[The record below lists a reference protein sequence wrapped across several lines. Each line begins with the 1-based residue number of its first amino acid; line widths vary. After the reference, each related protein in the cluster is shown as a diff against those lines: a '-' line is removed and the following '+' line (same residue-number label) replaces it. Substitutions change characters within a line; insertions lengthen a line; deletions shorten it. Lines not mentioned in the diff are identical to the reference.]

1 MEIIFSY
8 NQSENNQLNKIL
20 TPGKKLTGELRTIA
34 NVINPVIRFE
44 NDEFMRYNY
53 CYIPSFR
60 RYYFIQSIDSVSNQ
74 IFDVT
79 FNVDVLMS
87 FRGDIAQLSA
97 IVDKQAQYENG
108 DEYIDDSSL
117 VMDNLMFT
125 RIYNFPQGFN
135 DTPEYILITAG

>member
-1 MEIIFSY
+1 MEIIFYY

-20 TPGKKLTGELRTIA
+20 TTGKTLTGELRTTA

-60 RYYFIQSIDSVSNQ
+60 RYYFIQSIDSVNNQ

-117 VMDNLMFT
+117 VMENMMFT
-125 RIYNFPQGFN
+125 RVYNFPQGFN

>member
-1 MEIIFSY
+1 MEVVFSY

-20 TPGKKLTGELRTIA
+20 TPGKKLTGELRTVS
-34 NVINPVIRFE
+34 NVINPVIRFQ

-60 RYYFIQSIDSVSNQ
+60 RYYFIQSVNAISNQ

>member
-1 MEIIFSY
+1 MEVVFSY

-20 TPGKKLTGELRTIA
+20 TPGKKLTGELRTVA
-34 NVINPVIRFE
+34 NVINPVIRFQ
-44 NDEFMRYNY
+44 NDEFIRYNY

-60 RYYFIQSIDSVSNQ
+60 RYYFIQSVNAISNQ

-97 IVDKQAQYENG
+97 IVDKQAQCENG